1 MQNLKEKLLGFFKK
15 LNTPL
20 TYSILL
26 ALAGLLLIF
35 LPDDVLSIFFIAAG
49 IVVCAFAISRLV
61 VDTTDRGHTF
71 GYTLR
76 IIFDAALIALGFS
89 LIVLRTALIAML
101 ARSLGF
107 VMAGLAIYRI
117 YRLSKIDAR
126 GQGWGLRLASSI
138 VFLVCGI
145 ALLAYPIYPNIMV
158 GIALILIAAMF
169 FTKIKKFEVNDGE
182 FQTKDGVYYTEDF
195 VDKSDR

>member
-1 MQNLKEKLLGFFKK
+1 MQNFKKKLLEILKK

-20 TYSILL
+20 AYAILL
-26 ALAGLLLIF
+26 AIAGLLLII
-35 LPDDVLSIFFIAAG
+35 LPEEVLEVFFIVAG
-49 IVVCAFAISRLV
+49 ILVSAFAVSRLV
-61 VDTTDRGHTF
+61 VDSADKNHSF

-89 LIVLRTALIAML
+89 LIFLRTALVAML

-107 VMAGLAIYRI
+107 VMAGWAIYRI
-117 YRLSKIDAR
+117 YLLSKVDSR
-126 GQGWGLRLASSI
+126 GQGWGLRLASAI

-158 GIALILIAAMF
+158 GVALILISAMF
-169 FTKIKKFEVNDGE
+169 FTKIKKFEIKDDEVPG
-182 FQTKDGVYYTEDF
+182 KDGVYYTDDF
-195 VDKSDR
+195 VDKSDK